1 MMTNTEPLTI
11 MIMAGGTGGHVFP
24 ALAVAEELRKRMVHV
39 EWLGTARGI
48 ENVVIP
54 AANIK
59 MHHVRVKGV
68 RGHGVLGLLKA
79 PFLIVLAIMQA
90 LIIFNKVKPDLIIG
104 FGGFV
109 SGPGGVAAK
118 LLGKPL
124 VIHEQNAIAG
134 TTNRL
139 LAKISNRVLM
149 AFHGSFRHRDS
160 SQQNTVAENNQNKII
175 AVGNPVRNTIAALA
189 EPGVRYTAR
198 AQLKEP
204 IHLLVLGGSLGAQ
217 AINKIVPEALTQ
229 LPFDVRPSVWHQ
241 AGKNHIESTIA
252 LYMKQQIN
260 AKVDAFIDD
269 MAAAYAW
276 ADIIICRAGAL
287 TVSELMAAGVAAVL
301 IPLPTAIDDHQT
313 HNAAILTRANAAIA
327 IAQHELSAEK
337 LATLFLTT
345 LSNRTYLQ
353 TLAINARTLAL
364 PLASET
370 VADICMEIAGE

>member
-1 MMTNTEPLTI
+1 MTNTTQI
-11 MIMAGGTGGHVFP
+11 TVMIMAGGTGGHVFP
-24 ALAVAEELRKRMVHV
+24 ALAVADVLRKRTVRV

-48 ENVVIP
+48 ENVVVP
-54 AANIK
+54 SANFPL
-59 MHHVRVKGV
+59 HHIRVNGV

-79 PFLIVLAIMQA
+79 PFFIVLAIVQA
-90 LIIFNKVKPDLIIG
+90 VVIFKKVKPDLVLG
-104 FGGFV
+104 FGGFA
-109 SGPGGVAAK
+109 SGPGGIAAK

-149 AFHGSFRHRDS
+149 AFHGAFEQAS
-160 SQQNTVAENNQNKII
+160 VAENVQSKVI
-175 AVGNPVRNTIAALA
+175 AVGNPVRNTIATLA
-189 EPGVRYTAR
+189 EPVVRYNAR
-198 AQLKEP
+198 TQLKEP
-204 IHLLVLGGSLGAQ
+204 LHLLVLGGSLGAQ

-229 LPFDVRPSVWHQ
+229 LPIDVRPSVWHQ

-276 ADIIICRAGAL
+276 ADIIVCRAGAL

-313 HNAAILTRANAAIA
+313 HNAAILTRANAAVA
-327 IAQHELSAEK
+327 IAQHELTAEK
-337 LATLFLTT
+337 LATLLLTT
-345 LSNRTYLQ
+345 LLNRTYLQ
-353 TLAINARTLAL
+353 TLATNARTLAL
-364 PLASET
+364 PFASET